1 MSASALRR
9 TIHASTAT
17 ILLLAVLGDWT
28 LLRLVSSGLV
38 GLAGIVELVR
48 LHNDSFRDVLAR
60 RVPVFRP
67 QELHRPSGAFWLLA
81 GYAGAAWF
89 PIPGPAAGILSA
101 ALSDPAASAV
111 GTRWGGG
118 LPKSWI
124 GTAAAWGVSALVLFL
139 LGIPW
144 IGVLTGATVN
154 AALERWPGKLN
165 DNLLMPIGVAA
176 AVWLVT

>member
-1 MSASALRR
+1 MNASALRR

-17 ILLLAVLGDWT
+17 ILLLGVLGDWT
-28 LLRLVSSGLV
+28 LLRLVSAGLF
-38 GLAGIVELVR
+38 GLAMAVELIRVR
-48 LHNDSFRDVLAR
+48 HESFRAALAR

-67 QELHRPSGAFWLLA
+67 EESHRASGAFWLLA

-89 PIPGPAAGILSA
+89 PVPGPAAGILSA

-118 LPKSWI
+118 AAKSWI
-124 GTAAAWGVSALVLFL
+124 GTAAAWVVSALVLAL
-139 LGIPW
+139 LGLSW
-144 IGVLTGATVN
+144 VAVLSGSTAN
-154 AALERWPGKLN
+154 AALERWPGRFN

-176 AVWLVT
+176 AVWLVS